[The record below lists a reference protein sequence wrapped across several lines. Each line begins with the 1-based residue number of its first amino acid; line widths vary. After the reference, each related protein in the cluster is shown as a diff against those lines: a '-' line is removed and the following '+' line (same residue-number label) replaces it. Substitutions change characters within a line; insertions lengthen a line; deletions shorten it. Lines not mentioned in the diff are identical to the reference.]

1 MAVAAARKVATQRVV
16 FVLRRQGFTVN
27 QKIEDSF
34 KPGQI
39 LAAFSGKFDIF
50 LELIGAAE
58 GSHKPKSA

>member
-1 MAVAAARKVATQRVV
+1 VV
-16 FVLRRQGFTVN
+16 FVLRRQWLTVN
-27 QKIEDSF
+27 QKIEDDF

-39 LAAFSGKFDIF
+39 LAAFSGQLDIF